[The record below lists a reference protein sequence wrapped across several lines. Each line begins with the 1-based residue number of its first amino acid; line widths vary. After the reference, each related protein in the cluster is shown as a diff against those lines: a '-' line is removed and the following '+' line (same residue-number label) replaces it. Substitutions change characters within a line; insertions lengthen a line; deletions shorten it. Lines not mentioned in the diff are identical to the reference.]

1 MEATIGV
8 LVHFEPSFM
17 QRLEQLAKISGK
29 TVAEIVELHS
39 KIQLGWRPP
48 MPPLSPEVAALK
60 GSLPLLQGIDNRE
73 ALTDALAQ
81 KYGV

>member
-1 MEATIGV
+1 MKTAEIT
-8 LVHFEPSFM
+8 VHFESPFLE
-17 QRLEQLAKISGK
+17 RLEQLAQLSGK
-29 TVAEIVELHS
+29 TVAEIVELHT

-60 GSLPLLQGIDNRE
+60 GSLSLLQGIDYRE
-73 ALTDALAQ
+73 TLTDALAQ